1 MQQRH
6 LKSLVVLC
14 LVLLMTL
21 SAASLAFAKVTLTFW
36 NGFTSSDGDILRE
49 IVDRFNQLHVGEI
62 EIQMDIIPW
71 EVMFQRLPP
80 AIATNTAPSFILMGY
95 DTLGE
100 YVRENAIQPL
110 DDIWETTGLKKDDFV
125 PSVLDMLVVDGKQY
139 GIPMQYNLVYLF
151 WNKTLFAEAG
161 LDPDV
166 PPETWEE
173 AMEFAV
179 KLTDPRK
186 NQYGF
191 GLPTKTAPLYWLS
204 LFWGYGG
211 EVFDTQ
217 TLEAR
222 INSPENIAALKVV
235 QDAVVNHRV
244 SPRNTTGPE
253 LDNMFWAERV
263 AMLVNGPWVINGLR
277 EAGIDFGVA
286 AAPRGPVRH
295 QVSMD
300 TVGFYVPASTSEEEK
315 QAVYKFIEYW
325 NSPEIGKE
333 WTMRNGFPP
342 YLYSVINDPEVQNDA
357 VQSAIAGLGDLG
369 RVWGE
374 GYAYSGLIAS
384 DVMWPLMEEVLT
396 GAYTPEEGVQ
406 RAEKA
411 MNEILNTYQ

>member
-1 MQQRH
+1 M
-6 LKSLVVLC
+6 
-14 LVLLMTL
+14 
-21 SAASLAFAKVTLTFW
+21 
-36 NGFTSSDGDILRE
+36 
-49 IVDRFNQLHVGEI
+49 
-62 EIQMDIIPW
+62 
-71 EVMFQRLPP
+71 
-80 AIATNTAPSFILMGY
+80 
-95 DTLGE
+95 
-100 YVRENAIQPL
+100 
-110 DDIWETTGLKKDDFV
+110 

-277 EAGIDFGVA
+277 GSRYRLR
-286 AAPRGPVRH
+286 RGCSSPGDPCGTRCPWILWDSTFPH
-295 QVSMD
+295 Q
-300 TVGFYVPASTSEEEK
+300 PAKRRNRLSTS
-315 QAVYKFIEYW
+315 
-325 NSPEIGKE
+325 S
-333 WTMRNGFPP
+333 
-342 YLYSVINDPEVQNDA
+342 LS
-357 VQSAIAGLGDLG
+357 
-369 RVWGE
+369 
-374 GYAYSGLIAS
+374 
-384 DVMWPLMEEVLT
+384 T
-396 GAYTPEEGVQ
+396 GTPQ
-406 RAEKA
+406 K
-411 MNEILNTYQ
+411 